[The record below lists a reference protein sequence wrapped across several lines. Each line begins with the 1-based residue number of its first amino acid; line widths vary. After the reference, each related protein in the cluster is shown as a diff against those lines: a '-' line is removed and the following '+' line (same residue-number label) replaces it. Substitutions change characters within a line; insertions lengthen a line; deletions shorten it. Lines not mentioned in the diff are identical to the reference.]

1 MASASAIAFARL
13 IVDSIA
19 FAPIAVSWERIKLS
33 APSRVAVV
41 ISESSYLLGYGSFS
55 IDSRT

>member
-13 IVDSIA
+13 MVDSIA
-19 FAPIAVSWERIKLS
+19 FGPMEVSWERMKLS

-41 ISESSYLLGYGSFS
+41 ISESSCLLGWLSES